1 MDEVYKSR
9 QIHTSPQLNQD
20 TDCWIPQADVS
31 WDEQGT
37 KQRQILGG
45 PPDRFK
51 IIDQAETYALEMAKA
66 WIDAE
71 CIDNL
76 TP

>member
-1 MDEVYKSR
+1 MEQNYKSHR
-9 QIHTSPQLNQD
+9 IQTLPRLNYD

-31 WDEQGT
+31 WDEQG
-37 KQRQILGG
+37 RQHHQVLAG

-51 IIDQAETYALEMAKA
+51 IIDHAELYALEMAMD
-66 WIDAE
+66 WIDSE
-71 CIDNL
+71 TIEDL

>member
-1 MDEVYKSR
+1 MEQIYKFHR
-9 QIHTSPQLNQD
+9 IQTLPRLNYD

-31 WDEQGT
+31 WDEQG
-37 KQRQILGG
+37 QQQHRVLAG

-51 IIDQAETYALEMAKA
+51 IIDHAELYALEMAMD

-71 CIDNL
+71 TMENL